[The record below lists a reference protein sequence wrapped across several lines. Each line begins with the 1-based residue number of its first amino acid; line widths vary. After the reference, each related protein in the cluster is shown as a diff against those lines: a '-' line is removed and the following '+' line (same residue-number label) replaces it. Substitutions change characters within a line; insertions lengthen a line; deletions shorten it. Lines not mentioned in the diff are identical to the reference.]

1 MNSPRI
7 CSADARGGDATARV
21 KLRAG
26 ATERLARPK
35 ELPKPFHE
43 AYGDPF
49 GYQFTWGQ
57 IIEEPNFV
65 PDPATERY
73 DGRMWRLVLTAPW
86 QSMAPR
92 IKASR
97 KRLTRVLRFMRF
109 DTVYCVEEDVPL
121 PILCESG
128 LDFEAA
134 RFITVSAAEAN
145 HARLWLVETF
155 VVEQIS
161 AAISA

>member
-73 DGRMWRLVLTAPW
+73 DGRMWRPGADG
-86 QSMAPR
+86 SMAIDGAAHQGLQEATHPCSSIHAFR
-92 IKASR
+92 H
-97 KRLTRVLRFMRF
+97 RVLRRRGRATT
-109 DTVYCVEEDVPL
+109 DSL
-121 PILCESG
+121 
-128 LDFEAA
+128 
-134 RFITVSAAEAN
+134 
-145 HARLWLVETF
+145 
-155 VVEQIS
+155 
-161 AAISA
+161 